1 MEKISLMMATYNRLE
16 LTKQTID
23 NIKKRTKCDYELIIV
38 DNGSTDGTVDYIKT
52 ITNHL
57 ILNKENLGIGR
68 ARNQALF
75 YADKIGTDWY
85 ATIDNDIDVPDN
97 WLSDCIDILKNNS
110 DYGAIG
116 ANMEGTAYPI
126 IIKNGCTFQN
136 KPQGNLGT
144 ACMVF
149 RKQLHQAIGFFKEY
163 NKYGL
168 EDSDFGMRARFFGYK
183 LGYLEKNGTHLG
195 VGEYDVGDYRK
206 WKTLQHDSK
215 VAEFQHNCS
224 LYAHN
229 KLPIYVSYK
238 GD

>member
-1 MEKISLMMATYNRLE
+1 MMATYNRLD
-16 LTKQTID
+16 LTKKTIE
-23 NIKKRTKCDYELIIV
+23 NISNKTKCDYNLIIV

-52 ITNHL
+52 ITSHL
-57 ILNKENLGIGR
+57 ILNEENLGIGR
-68 ARNQALF
+68 ARNQALA
-75 YADKIGTDWY
+75 YADKLNTDWY

-97 WLSDCIDILKNNS
+97 WLTDCINILKNNG

-116 ANMEGTAYPI
+116 VNMESTSYPI
-126 IIKNGCTFQN
+126 IVKNGCTFQN

-183 LGYLEKNGTHLG
+183 LGYLENNGIHLG
-195 VGEYDVGDYRK
+195 VGDYDVGDYRK
-206 WKTLQHDSK
+206 WKTLQHDSR
-215 VAEFQHNCS
+215 VAEFQRNCV
-224 LYAHN
+224 LYSQN
-229 KLPIYVSYK
+229 KLPIYVPYK
-238 GD
+238 E